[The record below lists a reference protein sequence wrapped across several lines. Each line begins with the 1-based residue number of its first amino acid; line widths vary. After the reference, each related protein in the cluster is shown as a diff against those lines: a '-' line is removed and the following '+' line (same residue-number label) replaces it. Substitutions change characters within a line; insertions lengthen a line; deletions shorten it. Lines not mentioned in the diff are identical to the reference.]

1 MTNGN
6 AFHLFTECV
15 ETIQFILK
23 NVLKDVAVLRR
34 WCGCVVVNENH
45 VINSIKFCVNRVS
58 RVRQQAFNETFIAS
72 FIRFRFVN
80 TLVLCAHKT
89 FLSACCCWRVCAR
102 TVGWLTAHMC
112 WCLCVCV
119 CVWKVSS
126 LIASGRRLYQI
137 VIICI
142 LLFAATL
149 KWFAITLARR
159 VRLIL
164 VLLMLWFYFTCS
176 HTGTFIWWRGEK
188 KSTLMLLSCPYPTWW
203 KCWKFLVQPRHVTN
217 GGDYIFCRL
226 CRLCSELNLWWN

>member
-1 MTNGN
+1 MCTQNVFVCLLLL
-6 AFHLFTECV
+6 ACV
-15 ETIQFILK
+15 
-23 NVLKDVAVLRR
+23 
-34 WCGCVVVNENH
+34 
-45 VINSIKFCVNRVS
+45 
-58 RVRQQAFNETFIAS
+58 
-72 FIRFRFVN
+72 
-80 TLVLCAHKT
+80 CAHR
-89 FLSACCCWRVCAR
+89 WM
-102 TVGWLTAHMC
+102 AHRSHVLM
-112 WCLCVCV
+112 LVRVCV

-188 KSTLMLLSCPYPTWW
+188 KKYVNASLLPVSDMMKMLKIFGSAASCDKWRRLHFLSALSTVLRAEFM
-203 KCWKFLVQPRHVTN
+203 V
-217 GGDYIFCRL
+217 
-226 CRLCSELNLWWN
+226 ELISL